1 MSASRE
7 KDEGLEDRRK
17 RETALKRVSLLP
29 QGRAKRDI
37 VSLISLSVD
46 LWVSACL
53 KWKMR
58 FCLKSDHFRSALNNF
73 LNVTLGDI
81 MSNFVPKN
89 TEIITDMC

>member
-7 KDEGLEDRRK
+7 RDEELEDRRK

-29 QGRAKRDI
+29 RGRAKRDI
-37 VSLISLSVD
+37 VSLFSALYLSLSVV

-58 FCLKSDHFRSALNNF
+58 SDHFGSALNNF
-73 LNVTLGDI
+73 SDVAKIGFLN
-81 MSNFVPKN
+81 
-89 TEIITDMC
+89 